1 MGANLYFHEVIIKVA
16 QLVQFKASEARR
28 KLTDEEGRKKFVQ
41 EASEFICFT
50 RIKGLPAID
59 EGRHKALGGCKIDLC
74 YSV

>member
-1 MGANLYFHEVIIKVA
+1 
-16 QLVQFKASEARR
+16 
-28 KLTDEEGRKKFVQ
+28 VQ